1 MLGLPILVVHA
12 DSFNIDIVV
21 GMSEQNCQC
30 SRKFK
35 SIFPLQKVWTVLS
48 SAISFIALR
57 YSLCFSRTPMVSLA
71 PLFPL
76 HLPQWSQ
83 TQSRLSAVFFP
94 CMTLCHVTQAPVA
107 AAGHFRGRGCPLIN
121 NGFYDD
127 FQRNIV
133 FSMPVNRMDI
143 VDTFARLHPR
153 RLQLLNFE

>member
-1 MLGLPILVVHA
+1 MDAFLFSDSNIVHILPFSFHWILYIA
-12 DSFNIDIVV
+12 LCYPFNKIA
-21 GMSEQNCQC
+21 S
-30 SRKFK
+30 STK
-35 SIFPLQKVWTVLS
+35 SCVQSI
-48 SAISFIALR
+48 SASPQFIALR

-83 TQSRLSAVFFP
+83 TQSRLSALFFP

-143 VDTFARLHPR
+143 VDTFAGLHPR